1 MLNKAKFLMGL
12 SLILAMSS
20 HSAIA
25 APTQTKETPNRATV
39 IANWFG
45 YSELEYLELSK
56 TSLPSSYEF
65 IAHDGYF
72 GFVPVSVAPTPEKA
86 TEYLVSAFEKATEMA
101 IKEHFLD
108 YEIKTFPAFWTDPAE
123 GIGTTKK
130 LEWGVGLINPK
141 QGCVAPGEPEY
152 KQNYCIIQF
161 RSGVPK
167 KKMALPSQI
176 GTSDEQF
183 WLVTQKEIF
192 EKDMEFSVKFFKG
205 NNVKKM
211 PEPEELLPH
220 VAKYMP
226 KNTYVYLAPRLVGDK
241 VSQAALFE
249 GNARQSPPT
258 SAGGRIAQTSAF

>member
-1 MLNKAKFLMGL
+1 MLNKSKFLIGL

-25 APTQTKETPNRATV
+25 DPTQTKETPNRATV

-45 YSELEYLELSK
+45 YSELEYLELAK

-101 IKEHFLD
+101 IKEHFPD

-130 LEWGVGLINPK
+130 LVWGVGLVNPK
-141 QGCVAPGEPEY
+141 HGCVAPGEPEY
-152 KQNYCIIQF
+152 KKTIASSNSVLACHRKRWLCRF
-161 RSGVPK
+161 KLDRPMNNFGWLLKKRSLK
-167 KKMALPSQI
+167 K
-176 GTSDEQF
+176 T
-183 WLVTQKEIF
+183 W
-192 EKDMEFSVKFFKG
+192 
-205 NNVKKM
+205 N
-211 PEPEELLPH
+211 
-220 VAKYMP
+220 
-226 KNTYVYLAPRLVGDK
+226 LA
-241 VSQAALFE
+241 
-249 GNARQSPPT
+249 
-258 SAGGRIAQTSAF
+258 